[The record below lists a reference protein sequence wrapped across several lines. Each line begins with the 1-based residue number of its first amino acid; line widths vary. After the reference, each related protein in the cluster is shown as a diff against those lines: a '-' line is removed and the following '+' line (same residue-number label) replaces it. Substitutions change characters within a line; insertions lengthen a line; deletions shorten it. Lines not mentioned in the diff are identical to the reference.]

1 MTDDRPRSSY
11 ESNNVS
17 YSKGAARRDM
27 RTTIGQELRARF
39 GVPEDLPHEI
49 LTLLTKMG
57 HTSGAGP

>member
-27 RTTIGQELRARF
+27 RTTIGQELKARY

-49 LTLLTKMG
+49 LTLLRKID
-57 HTSGAGP
+57 HTGT